1 MTRHHRS
8 PDPSPSSATA
18 AIAPPILVS
27 LMEAFRGFF
36 TAPVWDH
43 VLVLMTGVVLT
54 PGKRTVS
61 AALRIM
67 GLSEASD
74 FALYHHVLS
83 QARWDSRAITHKLL
97 TMILDRFLSAGALII
112 GIDDTIERRWGARI
126 AARGIYRD
134 PVRSSHGHFVKASGL
149 RWLSFMIM
157 IPLP

>member
-83 QARWDSRAITHKLL
+83 QARWDSRAIAHKLL
-97 TMILDRFLSAGALII
+97 TMILDRFLSA
-112 GIDDTIERRWGARI
+112 
-126 AARGIYRD
+126 
-134 PVRSSHGHFVKASGL
+134 
-149 RWLSFMIM
+149 
-157 IPLP
+157 

>member
-1 MTRHHRS
+1 
-8 PDPSPSSATA
+8 
-18 AIAPPILVS
+18 
-27 LMEAFRGFF
+27 MEAFRSFF

-43 VLVLMTGVVLT
+43 VLVLVAGVILT

-67 GLSEASD
+67 GLSEAGD

-83 QARWDSRAITHKLL
+83 QARWDNRAIAHKLL
-97 TMILDRFLSAGALII
+97 TMILDRFLPEGPLVI
-112 GIDDTIERRWGARI
+112 GIDDTIERRWGTRI

-149 RWLSFMIM
+149 RWLSFMAM
-157 IPLP
+157 IPLPKNALTGRDGVGPCRF